1 MRFKHNEV
9 NFEVTCESYWI
20 AWKHNSW
27 KFWVATRNFKT
38 DLIMSDPNHVK
49 FFFINL
55 LHSQAAQIF
64 DLAKEKYINM
74 SKISI
79 LILGGLIN

>member
-1 MRFKHNEV
+1 
-9 NFEVTCESYWI
+9 
-20 AWKHNSW
+20 
-27 KFWVATRNFKT
+27 
-38 DLIMSDPNHVK
+38 MSDPNHVK

-55 LHSQAAQIF
+55 LHSQAAQMF

-79 LILGGLIN
+79 